1 VLLLQNNFKSLKKMG
16 IKEKQTAVKQQSE
29 DLFKLILKKTNTNY
43 NEFISMMKEMY
54 VAANIGVV
62 TSTEKKQFPQL
73 TF

>member
-1 VLLLQNNFKSLKKMG
+1 MG